1 MSDSQEN
8 TENCKLR
15 AFEKN
20 NYFYGKLMTV
30 RDFVLEQQ
38 YVNDKRWLINNLLFG
53 SGTVCGL
60 NVSSTGTNVFVESGF
75 AIDRCGREII
85 LPEDV
90 SLTLADKDKPSPGN
104 KKAIYIS
111 YKECPK
117 ERVRAQTASTCD
129 EVCANNRIEESYD
142 IEIRDVQANGSD
154 PTDEELCGIWSNH
167 ATKVFDYFSG
177 NVQFRFKRKVKK
189 YVSAGDLFE
198 ISLEM
203 TNLNNSQS
211 LSISIKDT
219 GMGQETL
226 PSGLLLVEGS
236 NTDTIN
242 IPPGETIKKWYV
254 VKVDANPPE
263 KFTLIA
269 KINDTSIN
277 DTASIIE
284 VKSPREI
291 SEKLIG
297 ELIDFWTKPCLED
310 DIDSGVKIAE
320 LSLGTDGLENQKII
334 VDNTRRKLVNN
345 NKYMT
350 KMLECLRAKSSA
362 LEDQSVYIKN
372 KIAPSQV
379 MISASPS
386 EIDADG
392 EQVSSITINVRND
405 AGIGLPDIYVNLIS
419 TLGNI
424 IHLVRTGPDGS
435 ATAILTSGTIPGNAS
450 VMATTGIGSAVTQ
463 VAFRSTT
470 GNIEGFIID
479 KTDDTKIITGAI
491 VSVGTITTVT
501 DSESHYSLKNVP
513 HGTQVVW
520 AFASGYEKESSL
532 VDVKANQV
540 NWIDIPLTPI
550 STTGT
555 ITGRVTDKDGNVIGN
570 IVKVTA
576 GGITATADETGN
588 YTLSNVPAG
597 THTVTASADGYQTQN
612 RASVVVTADGTTSG
626 IDFKLEKATGTIK
639 GRVTE
644 FSRTLSRD
652 LTTENLQDTLTPVKV
667 IPVSPLILP
676 LPKGIEGATVSVL
689 GTSKSVLT
697 DASGNYEIKNVP
709 LGTQTVFAS
718 ALNYNASTSSVLV
731 EANKTIPLNFELK
744 PLVTTGTVTGRVTT
758 LKRQITRTIGTGAIT
773 ATRTVDPGLIKAIDT
788 TIIKPID
795 PIIIC
800 VSGSPL
806 SSPVEEVGIEGAI
819 VTVAGKSAV
828 TDATGNYIIKNV
840 PEGSQDLSVSA
851 AGYVAQRTTVTV
863 TPGGTATANF
873 QLVIAV
879 SRGMISGRVTKFTPL
894 IKCLS
899 GMPVDAPQS
908 IGIMG
913 AVVSVAGTSLS
924 AITDDSGNYSI
935 SDVPTGTYTVNA
947 SAKGYNTGT
956 QGATVNENSTTTVNF
971 QLVPLPTTG
980 EITGKVTDKNGNPL
994 FTATVNLV
1002 DVGDSV
1008 ITDKNGTYRFPNVRP
1023 GSHTVGVNAAGY
1035 LNSERTVTVIAG
1047 QVTIADFVMNKWI
1060 LGVVGEPGTPVP
1072 DTTCLAAIP
1081 GRIDVLCTGATPFIA
1096 SCISGGPTA
1105 EPPIIDRP
1113 VVGTPVID
1121 RPVIGTPV
1129 IDRPVIGTPVVD
1141 RPVVGTPVVE
1151 RTVVGTPV
1159 IGKKSGT
1166 ATACPGGRPTIAPI
1180 KETLTKF
1187 KAKKGKKK

>member
-85 LPEDV
+85 LPDDV
-90 SLTLADKDKPSPGN
+90 SLTLADKDKPLPGN

-142 IEIRDVQANGSD
+142 IEIRDIQANGSD
-154 PTDEELCGIWSNH
+154 PTSEELCGIWSNH

-219 GMGQETL
+219 GIGQETL

-242 IPPGETIKKWYV
+242 IPPGETIKKWFV

-310 DIDSGVKIAE
+310 DIEPGVKIAE
-320 LSLGTDGLENQKII
+320 LSLGTDGLGNQKII

-350 KMLECLRAKSSA
+350 KMLECLRAQASA
-362 LEDQSVYIKN
+362 LEDQSVGIKN
-372 KIAPSQV
+372 KIAPSHV
-379 MISASPS
+379 LVSASPT

-405 AGIGLPDIYVNLIS
+405 AGVGLPDIYVNLIS

-450 VMATTGIGSAVTQ
+450 VMATTGTGSAVTQ

-501 DSESHYSLKNVP
+501 DSEGHYSLKNVP
-513 HGTQVVW
+513 HGNQVVW

-532 VDVKANQV
+532 VDVEANQA
-540 NWIDIPLTPI
+540 NRIDIPMTPI

-612 RASVVVTADGTTSG
+612 RASVVVTTDDTTSG

-644 FSRTLSRD
+644 FSGLSSRD
-652 LTTENLQDTLTPVKV
+652 LTTVNLQDTLTPVKV
-667 IPVSPLILP
+667 LPVSPLILP

-709 LGTQTVFAS
+709 LGTQTVIAS

-758 LKRQITRTIGTGAIT
+758 LKRQITQTIGTGAIT

-788 TIIKPID
+788 TIVKPID
-795 PIIIC
+795 SIIIC
-800 VSGSPL
+800 VSGSPS

-819 VTVAGKSAV
+819 VTAAGKSAV
-828 TDATGNYIIKNV
+828 TDATGNYVIKNV
-840 PEGSQDLSVSA
+840 QSGSQDVSASA
-851 AGYVAQRTTVTV
+851 AGYVAKRTTVMV
-863 TPGGTATANF
+863 EAGGTVTANF
-873 QLVIAV
+873 QLEIAV
-879 SRGMISGRVTKFTPL
+879 SRGTISGKVTNFAAT
-894 IKCLS
+894 
-899 GMPVDAPQS
+899 A
-908 IGIMG
+908 IGIKG
-913 AVVSVAGTSLS
+913 AIVSVAGTSLS
-924 AITDDSGNYSI
+924 AITDDSGNYTI
-935 SDVPTGTYTVNA
+935 SNVPTGTYTVNA
-947 SAKGYNTGT
+947 SASGYNTGT
-956 QGATVNENSTTTVNF
+956 QRATVNENLTTTVNF
-971 QLVPLPTTG
+971 QLVLLPATG
-980 EITGKVTDKNGNPL
+980 EITGRVTNTSGTPIIS
-994 FTATVNLV
+994 ATVNLV
-1002 DVGDSV
+1002 EVGDSV
-1008 ITDKNGTYRFPNVRP
+1008 ITDASGTYRFPSVGP
-1023 GSHTVGVNAAGY
+1023 GSHTVGVNASGY
-1035 LNSERTVTVIAG
+1035 NNSSRTVNVIAG
-1047 QVTIADFVMNKWI
+1047 QVTVADFVLNKRI
-1060 LGVVGEPGTPVP
+1060 LCVVGGPGTPGP

-1081 GRIDVLCTGATPFIA
+1081 GRIDVLCIGATPSIVA

-1113 VVGTPVID
+1113 DIE
-1121 RPVIGTPV
+1121 
-1129 IDRPVIGTPVVD
+1129 TPVVD
-1141 RPVVGTPVVE
+1141 RPVVVTPVLGTPTLV
-1151 RTVVGTPV
+1151 RP
-1159 IGKKSGT
+1159 ISKKAG
-1166 ATACPGGRPTIAPI
+1166 AVTACPGGRPTIAPM
-1180 KETLTKF
+1180 KETLTKV

>member
-60 NVSSTGTNVFVESGF
+60 NVSSTGMNVFVKSGF

-90 SLTLADKDKPSPGN
+90 SLTLTDKDKPSPGN
-104 KKAIYIS
+104 KKAIYIT

-117 ERVRAQTASTCD
+117 ERVRSQTASTCD

-154 PTDEELCGIWSNH
+154 QTNEELCGIWSNH

-177 NVQFRFKRKVKK
+177 NVQIRFKRKVKK
-189 YVSAGDLFE
+189 YVSEGDLFE

-211 LSISIKDT
+211 LSIPIKDT
-219 GMGQETL
+219 GICQETL

-269 KINDTSIN
+269 KINDTSVN

-320 LSLGTDGLENQKII
+320 LSLGTDGLGNQKII

-345 NKYMT
+345 NKYMK
-350 KMLECLRAKSSA
+350 KMLECLRAQASA
-362 LEDQSVYIKN
+362 LEDQSVGIKN
-372 KIAPSQV
+372 KIAPSHV
-379 MISASPS
+379 MVSASPT

-405 AGIGLPDIYVNLIS
+405 NGVGLPDIDVNLIS

-424 IHLVRTGPDGS
+424 TNLVRTGPDGS
-435 ATAILTSGTIPGNAS
+435 ATAILTSGTISGNAA
-450 VMATTGIGSAVTQ
+450 VMATTGIGAAVTQ

-470 GNIEGFIID
+470 GSIEGFIKD

-501 DSESHYSLKNVP
+501 DGEGHYSLKNVP
-513 HGTQVVW
+513 HGNQVVW

-540 NWIDIPLTPI
+540 NRIDIPLTPI
-550 STTGT
+550 SASGT
-555 ITGRVTDKDGNVIGN
+555 IKGRVTDIDGNVIIN
-570 IVKVTA
+570 TVQVTA
-576 GGITATADETGN
+576 GGITATTDETGY
-588 YTLSNVPAG
+588 YTLSNVPEG
-597 THTVTASADGYQTQN
+597 THTVTVSSTGYQTQN
-612 RASVVVTADGTTSG
+612 RASVEVRADEITSG
-626 IDFKLEKATGTIK
+626 IDFKLEKATGTIR
-639 GRVTE
+639 GRVTV
-644 FSRTLSRD
+644 FSGPFYRD
-652 LTTENLQDTLTPVKV
+652 LTLGNVEDTLIPVKV
-667 IPVSPLILP
+667 LPGSPILLPVQ
-676 LPKGIEGATVSVL
+676 KGIEGATVSIL

-697 DASGNYEIKNVP
+697 DASGNYEINNVP
-709 LGTQTVFAS
+709 LGTQTVTAS
-718 ALNYNASTSSVLV
+718 APDYNASTSSVLV
-731 EANKTIPLNFELK
+731 EANVAITLNFQLA

-758 LKRQITRTIGTGAIT
+758 LRRRIVPICTSAVPAIRTI
-773 ATRTVDPGLIKAIDT
+773 DPE
-788 TIIKPID
+788 
-795 PIIIC
+795 
-800 VSGSPL
+800 
-806 SSPVEEVGIEGAI
+806 EEVGIGGAV

-828 TDATGNYIIKNV
+828 TDANGNYVINKV
-840 PEGSQDLSVSA
+840 ASGSQDVSVSA
-851 AGYVAQRTTVTV
+851 AGYVAKRTTVMV
-863 TPGGTATANF
+863 AAGGTVTANF

-879 SRGMISGRVTKFTPL
+879 SRGTISGRVTNFVVRPL
-894 IKCLS
+894 ILCIT
-899 GMPVDAPQS
+899 GMPAVTPPAV
-908 IGIMG
+908 GIKG
-913 AVVSVAGTSLS
+913 VVVSVAGTSLS
-924 AITDDSGNYSI
+924 AMTDDSGNYTI

-947 SAKGYNTGT
+947 SAQGYNTGT
-956 QGATVNENSTTTVNF
+956 QGATVNENLTTTVNF
-971 QLVPLPTTG
+971 QLVLLPTTG
-980 EITGKVTDKNGNPL
+980 EIAGRVTNTSGAPIVSAGVTLDEG
-994 FTATVNLV
+994 
-1002 DVGDSV
+1002 VGSV
-1008 ITDKNGTYRFPNVRP
+1008 ITDASGAYRFSNVRP
-1023 GSHTVGVNAAGY
+1023 GSHTVNVNASGFID
-1035 LNSERTVTVIAG
+1035 SSRTVNVIAG
-1047 QVTIADFVMNKWI
+1047 QTTMADFVLNKRI
-1060 LGVVGEPGTPVP
+1060 LCIVGGPGNT
-1072 DTTCLAAIP
+1072 
-1081 GRIDVLCTGATPFIA
+1081 DVICTGATPRIVE
-1096 SCISGGPTA
+1096 SCMSGGPVI
-1105 EPPIIDRP
+1105 E
-1113 VVGTPVID
+1113 TPVID
-1121 RPVIGTPV
+1121 RPVIDRPIVATPVSGTP
-1129 IDRPVIGTPVVD
+1129 
-1141 RPVVGTPVVE
+1141 
-1151 RTVVGTPV
+1151 TVRS
-1159 IGKKSGT
+1159 ISKKAG
-1166 ATACPGGRPTIAPI
+1166 AGTACPGGRPNIAPKSEVSKAKSACLAGRPTIAPV
-1180 KETLTKF
+1180 KETKPQV
-1187 KAKKGKKK
+1187 KAKKGRKK